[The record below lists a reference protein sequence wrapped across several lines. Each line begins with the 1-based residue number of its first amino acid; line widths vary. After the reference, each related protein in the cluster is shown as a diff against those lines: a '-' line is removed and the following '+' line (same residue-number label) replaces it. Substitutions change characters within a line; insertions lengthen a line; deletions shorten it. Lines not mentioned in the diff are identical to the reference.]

1 MTLLPLQQGLLI
13 PNTWPVAL
21 ERISFDGLFN
31 TAGAT
36 MPWFAQIKGTSA
48 LLATCLTP
56 WDAGYKA
63 DHPENGPYTH
73 VHFYM
78 NKSLGKM
85 NYPRLFRYTLL
96 QDASIASVA
105 KHYRQDAEKEKK
117 FKTLKAKA
125 RCFSQLDSL
134 IGSMVVHTSI

>member
-48 LLATCLTP
+48 LLATSLTP
-56 WDAGYKA
+56 WDAGLA
-63 DHPENGPYTH
+63 C
-73 VHFYM
+73 
-78 NKSLGKM
+78 S
-85 NYPRLFRYTLL
+85 
-96 QDASIASVA
+96 Q
-105 KHYRQDAEKEKK
+105 
-117 FKTLKAKA
+117 FKGL
-125 RCFSQLDSL
+125 RGVGNELDQV
-134 IGSMVVHTSI
+134 GD